1 MKLKILYHKTSH
13 EDEKIKST
21 FIPIKPHI
29 KLYIGIYVCTNVY
42 TVYQKRLSFG
52 SLSLYLYSYALCQL
66 FVCAFN
72 NASPKLIQICVE
84 FHGKLIFMSKFI
96 QSLYVAKTF
105 THFSEHLYLYT
116 CIWIS
121 LLLVI
126 CSTIKKLTKSFAAN

>member
-1 MKLKILYHKTSH
+1 MFTP
-13 EDEKIKST
+13 ST
-21 FIPIKPHI
+21 K
-29 KLYIGIYVCTNVY
+29 
-42 TVYQKRLSFG
+42 KRLSFG

-116 CIWIS
+116 CI
-121 LLLVI
+121 
-126 CSTIKKLTKSFAAN
+126 